1 MRSIKVKVVAY
12 GKVRKY
18 LDNRLEDTIEIDSD
32 SSVRDLLRILEKP
45 RNEIWMVNVNGLM
58 VDEGYKLKDE
68 DEVRIFE
75 PIGGG

>member
-1 MRSIKVKVVAY
+1 LRSIKVKVVAY